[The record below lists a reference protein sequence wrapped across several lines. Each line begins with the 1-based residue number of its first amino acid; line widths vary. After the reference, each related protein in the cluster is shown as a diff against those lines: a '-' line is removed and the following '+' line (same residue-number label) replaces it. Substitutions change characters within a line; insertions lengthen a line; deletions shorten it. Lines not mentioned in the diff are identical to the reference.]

1 MNEVG
6 DDCRKLLAEVK
17 KRLGFP
23 GEKELREE
31 PRYYADSL
39 ALCLID
45 SVQSLRNDYV
55 GVVTPVVNR
64 YISHRSERGGNA
76 STDGLRDFSPRWMR
90 WVVSRGGL
98 RRLAPPTRHRAH
110 RYSRAKQ

>member
-6 DDCRKLLAEVK
+6 DDCRKLLAEVE

-31 PRYYADSL
+31 PRYYPDSL

-45 SVQSLRNDYV
+45 SSS
-55 GVVTPVVNR
+55 R
-64 YISHRSERGGNA
+64 YKMTTSA
-76 STDGLRDFSPRWMR
+76 WSPQW
-90 WVVSRGGL
+90 
-98 RRLAPPTRHRAH
+98 
-110 RYSRAKQ
+110 